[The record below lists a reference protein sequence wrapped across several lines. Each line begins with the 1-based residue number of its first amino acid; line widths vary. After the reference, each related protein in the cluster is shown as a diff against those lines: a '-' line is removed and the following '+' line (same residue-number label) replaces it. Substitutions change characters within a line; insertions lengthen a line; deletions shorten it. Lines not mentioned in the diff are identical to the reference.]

1 MLPSI
6 WGLDIKARAHAFGAG
21 LKSMF
26 IKTKSVSPTRSQSL
40 EGESQTTVNGASFG
54 QGEDSD
60 RGDAGS
66 GAVQGEGDA
75 GTGAVEQVGEGDA
88 GTGAVEQVGEGDAGT
103 VAVEQV
109 GEMDAT
115 SLPGAVQENG
125 VEIPENGVEQLASG
139 VADSEVGHAKTS
151 IGSFVTS
158 GQGPGNERLYSG
170 SAARGAATPRDTAF
184 ARDDVA
190 AHVFTSVEAEEAE
203 KPSALAANSTD
214 DVISERET
222 RFVAKARWKNGGG
235 TFIGGKNAVGND
247 FSPDVGFRV

>member
-6 WGLDIKARAHAFGAG
+6 RGVDIKARAHAFGAG

-26 IKTKSVSPTRSQSL
+26 IKTKSVSPTRTQSP

-88 GTGAVEQVGEGDAGT
+88 GTGAAEH
-103 VAVEQV
+103 V

-115 SLPGAVQENG
+115 SLPGAVQDNG
-125 VEIPENGVEQLASG
+125 VEIPKNGVEQLASG
-139 VADSEVGHAKTS
+139 VADSEAGHANIS
-151 IGSFVTS
+151 INSGVAS
-158 GQGPGNERLYSG
+158 GQGPGNDRLYSG

-190 AHVFTSVEAEEAE
+190 AHVLTSVEAEDDSE
-203 KPSALAANSTD
+203 KPSAVAAKSTD
-214 DVISERET
+214 DVVSERET

-235 TFIGGKNAVGND
+235 TFIGGKNAVGDD
-247 FSPDVGFRV
+247 FSPDVSIQ